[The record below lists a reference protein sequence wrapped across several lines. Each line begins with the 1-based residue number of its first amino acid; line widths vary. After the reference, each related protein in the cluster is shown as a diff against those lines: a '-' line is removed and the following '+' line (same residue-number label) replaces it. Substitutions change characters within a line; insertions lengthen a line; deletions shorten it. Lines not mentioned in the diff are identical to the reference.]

1 MLFNLLINI
10 MITIVLIYACQL
22 LMKIKIKKHYF
33 GLFSICI
40 FLMILFLSYYNIPY
54 MNLIIAFFDILFVV
68 FCYEGSLYF
77 KLNFIILFYLGN
89 VECEMLMIKFLSF
102 IFKEN
107 IFNVVHGV
115 YIVYISSSVLIA
127 LLVKLFSIMINKKG
141 DEKIWFLMLIPAI
154 SLFLLFETNDNY
166 LFEDDIRIY
175 LILFFSIILVNI
187 TTIHEYQKSLH
198 TIKLK
203 AKLEAEIQDS
213 NHRNEMIRNELRQN
227 QLFLHDIRI
236 QTKAMMDL
244 LKEKKYDELK
254 QYIENIYGDTIYNYN
269 LIHSNFEVVDALIH
283 DRLYIIKN
291 NHIYFRSIL
300 ESTSFSEHSLLE
312 IGNMFSFLIDYA
324 ISSCLNSNS
333 DNKKIIIS
341 SKEYGKQNVL
351 VFSFT
356 SNQRIDESEMQKQF
370 YSIFEKEI
378 DYYAEYNELE
388 KESKISIIFRNIK
401 S

>member
-10 MITIVLIYACQL
+10 MITVVLIYACKL

-33 GLFSICI
+33 AFLCSGIL
-40 FLMILFLSYYNIPY
+40 LMILFCAYYNVRY

-77 KLNFIILFYLGN
+77 KLNFIILFYLCN
-89 VECEMLMIKFLSF
+89 VECEMLMIKLLSF
-102 IFKEN
+102 VFKEN

-115 YIVYISSSVLIA
+115 YVVYIASSVLMAI
-127 LLVKLFSIMINKKG
+127 LVKLFSMMINKK

-154 SLFLLFETNDNY
+154 SIFLLFEINNNY
-166 LFEDDIRIY
+166 LLIHDLRIY
-175 LILFFSIILVNI
+175 LILLFGVILVNV
-187 TTIHEYQKSLH
+187 TTLYQYQKSLNI
-198 TIKLK
+198 IKMK
-203 AKLEAEIQDS
+203 SKLEAEIKDS
-213 NHRNEMIRNELRQN
+213 NHRNEIIRNELRQN
-227 QLFLHDIRI
+227 QLFLHNIRV
-236 QTKAMMDL
+236 QTKEMKEL
-244 LKEKKYDELK
+244 LKEKKYDKLDE
-254 QYIENIYGDTIYNYN
+254 YIQNIYGDTINNYN

-356 SNQRIDESEMQKQF
+356 SNQRIDESEIQKQF

-401 S
+401 